1 MKRIICIILAFFALF
16 TATASA
22 DGYFIL
28 CKPKS
33 SVNARISARKR
44 AETVGWYDCGDYVE
58 TDGKT
63 RNGFAHIVNCSLEVN
78 EAWISMRYLVKD
90 KPVICEIK
98 TVIIGSGRVAARGW
112 VNGRRI
118 AWLKPGQEVTVFAIT
133 EEWCVTDRGYIRTEF
148 LGV

>member
-1 MKRIICIILAFFALF
+1 MKRFMCAIFAVFALF
-16 TATASA
+16 NATASA

-28 CKPKS
+28 CNPKS
-33 SVNARISARKR
+33 SVNARISAKKK

-58 TDGKT
+58 TDGKSK
-63 RNGFAHIVNCSLEVN
+63 NGFAHIINCSLEVN
-78 EAWISMRYLVKD
+78 EAWISKRYLISD
-90 KPVICEIK
+90 KPVICEIR

-118 AWLKPGQEVTVFAIT
+118 AWLKPGQEVTVYAISK
-133 EEWCVTDRGYIRTEF
+133 EWCVTDRGYIRTEF